1 MELLSR
7 KKIIHR
13 DLAARNILVAEGYI
27 AKIMDFGLSRD
38 VSAKDYYQAKH
49 APVPIKWLA
58 PEALLK
64 GHFTTQSDV
73 WAFGVL
79 LWEIMTLGA
88 NPYPSVPMENLYE
101 LLRSGHRMECPDEC
115 PSEVYQIMRAC
126 WHSNPLLRPGFAK
139 LIQDINKLAFQGNMT
154 RSQKKMKHDFYI
166 HLANYRFPQ

>member
-1 MELLSR
+1 MDFLSR

-13 DLAARNILVAEGYI
+13 DLAARNVLVANGSI

-38 VSAKDYYQAKH
+38 ISGKEYYKAKNA
-49 APVPIKWLA
+49 AVPIKWLS

-88 NPYPSVPMENLYE
+88 NPYPSVPMEKLYE
-101 LLRSGHRMECPDEC
+101 LLRGGHRMECPYGC
-115 PSEVYQIMRAC
+115 PSEVYQIMRQC
-126 WHSNPLLRPGFAK
+126 WHSNPLLRPTFTK
-139 LIQDINKLAFQGNMT
+139 LIQDINKLTYQVN
-154 RSQKKMKHDFYI
+154 FYVSGEKW
-166 HLANYRFPQ
+166 